1 MRKPK
6 LDRRVTLLR
15 KSGAKDPLGRA
26 ADDFASIGVRW
37 GAFTQIRD
45 GERIRAGQ
53 VEALSAARIVLRWG
67 GVTSGLT
74 AKDRLRLDGR
84 EWQISGVKEIGPRRR
99 WIEVTAALISEGK

>member
-1 MRKPK
+1 MRR

-15 KSGAKDPLGRA
+15 KGGAKDPLGRP
-26 ADDFASIGVRW
+26 ADDFASIGVFW

-45 GERIRAGQ
+45 GERIRAGH

-67 GVTSGLT
+67 ALTSGLT
-74 AKDRLRLDGR
+74 AKDRLRIEGR

-99 WIEVTAALISEGK
+99 WIEVTATLVSEGK